1 MRKKVLTLLA
11 NQGLGHHART
21 DATGAD
27 GKGPHAAIGELV
39 PNALKVRVEATLGLD
54 VGMADKIADLGL
66 FAAEIA
72 FFAHTILRICKKQFT
87 SNAAKPW
94 PGAVVTAFLSG
105 HDRAK
110 RLGSPWDEKR
120 QDFS

>member
-39 PNALKVRVEATLGLD
+39 PNALKVRVEATLGLN
-54 VGMADKIADLGL
+54 VGMADEISNLGL
-66 FAAEIA
+66 FAAENA
-72 FFAHTILRICKKQFT
+72 FLAHTILRICKKTVYFT
-87 SNAAKPW
+87 CGKNKAQRRKMYS
-94 PGAVVTAFLSG
+94 V
-105 HDRAK
+105 
-110 RLGSPWDEKR
+110 
-120 QDFS
+120 